1 MQSTCVSLYRNVILT
16 NGLLPSSVPYALYS
30 ASCLSYMFVCGGARQ
45 LQLSLLSLS
54 LSALEPKALYELGH
68 PHSLASSKST
78 ETQMAGMG
86 L

>member
-1 MQSTCVSLYRNVILT
+1 
-16 NGLLPSSVPYALYS
+16 
-30 ASCLSYMFVCGGARQ
+30 MFVCGGARQ

-86 L
+86 LWGWDLSVAVDSGLNVYVAF